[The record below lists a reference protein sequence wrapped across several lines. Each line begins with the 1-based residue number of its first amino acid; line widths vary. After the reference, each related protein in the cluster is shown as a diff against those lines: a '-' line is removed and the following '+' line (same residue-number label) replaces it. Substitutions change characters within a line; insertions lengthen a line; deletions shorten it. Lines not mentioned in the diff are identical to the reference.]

1 MKSFIAKSLAAICF
15 LTLAVLAIQ
24 ARENCAW
31 INAAPRVA
39 LNLRLGMTYDATR
52 MVFNKANAA
61 LGGNPKVKTKTNGD
75 YRFFQ
80 NYINKRPPAH
90 LRGARAMYL
99 RFFDGRLYQMEVFY
113 EKEFAPTLENFTEIV
128 AREYNFPASL
138 WTFEK
143 IEAVI
148 RCGENKL
155 AADYILNPR
164 IELTDEIVLKK
175 VNELNDKK

>member
-39 LNLRLGMTYDATR
+39 LNLRLGMTTAE
-52 MVFNKANAA
+52 ANAA

-113 EKEFAPTLENFTEIV
+113 EKEFAPTLENFTGLI